1 VVAMKG
7 HFDGKVIVPDEP
19 VDLPVNQP
27 LIVRVEP
34 ADGAATPPGVPGA
47 ALLRFAGSIERSEL
61 EAMRGAIDEGCGR
74 VDPNDW

>member
-1 VVAMKG
+1 MTTLRA

-34 ADGAATPPGVPGA
+34 ANGTATPQGVAGA
-47 ALLRFAGSIERSEL
+47 ALLRFVGSIDPTEL
-61 EAMRGAIDEGCGR
+61 DAMRAAIDEACGR
-74 VDPNDW
+74 VDPIDW